1 MLEQDFANDHIVPR
15 LRKVGH
21 CVYVQNSAESG
32 TPDLNYAVFP
42 RQGWIE
48 VKVAKSGWLYFEKFQ
63 IPWIRKRHRAFPFSV
78 WVLARIGQE
87 AALYSAE
94 TILSVDTEPY
104 RKWVRCRVESLTSIA
119 QTGLSD
125 DWSGIMSVLTDPS

>member
-1 MLEQDFANDHIVPR
+1 MLEQDFANDEIIPR

-21 CVYVQNSAESG
+21 AVHVQNSAESG
-32 TPDLNYAVFP
+32 TPDINYAVLP

-78 WVLARIGQE
+78 WVLARVGQE
-87 AALYSAE
+87 ARLYSAE
-94 TILSVDTEPY
+94 AILGADREPY
-104 RKWVRCRVESLTSIA
+104 GKWVRCRADSIECIA
-119 QTGLSD
+119 KSD
-125 DWSGIMSVLTDPS
+125 PFYDWSGIMSVLTDPS